1 MNARLIMTVEEM
13 QNHEAWLGMRNKGIG
28 GSDAGVIMG
37 DNQWKSKYQ
46 LWLEKTGQ
54 AEPEDISGKES
65 VYWGTV
71 LEAPSPTASPNSPGR
86 RFAGR
91 A

>member
-54 AEPEDISGKES
+54 ARPEGSSPVVSSGTPSDTRIQSAPVRS
-65 VYWGTV
+65 V
-71 LEAPSPTASPNSPGR
+71 
-86 RFAGR
+86 
-91 A
+91 